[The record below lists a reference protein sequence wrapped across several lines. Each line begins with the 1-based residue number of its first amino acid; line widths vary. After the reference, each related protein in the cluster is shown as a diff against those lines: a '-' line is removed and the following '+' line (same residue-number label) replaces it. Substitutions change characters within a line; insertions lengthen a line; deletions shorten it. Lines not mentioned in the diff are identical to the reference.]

1 MRLNIDKLMIGF
13 VMILAVCLYTP
24 TLLEDYKANSTT
36 NEKVT
41 EVLAEAPVPAK
52 TTESVVLAAVTTQES
67 IGEAVAAV
75 EVIDVIGNDITK
87 TMTVDAGKIK
97 PKFQT
102 QINMTNMIEET
113 SVAESG
119 MLQSMVEAQKNP
131 VYSEFI
137 AHVKTLPVEIKPS
150 LMARDEENKVK
161 AVRDNYDEF
170 LNVVETY
177 YADKAAIKTA
187 QSVQTVQY
195 VPTYTNVT
203 GDGKLTASK
212 GVNYGPSGKETY
224 YNLNMNGV
232 VNIMQ
237 SMGYNEQY
245 WVREDGVKMYGDY
258 VMVAADLN
266 THPRGSIVE
275 SSLGTAIVV
284 DTGGFASSN
293 PDQLDIATAW

>member
-13 VMILAVCLYTP
+13 VMILAVCLYAP

-41 EVLAEAPVPAK
+41 EVLA
-52 TTESVVLAAVTTQES
+52 AVTTQER
-67 IGEAVAAV
+67 IGEAVQAAKV
-75 EVIDVIGNDITK
+75 TESIGNDMTK
-87 TMTVDAGKIK
+87 AVTTDVAKLT

-102 QINMTNMIEET
+102 NMNVTNMIEET
-113 SVAESG
+113 SVADRS
-119 MLQSMVEAQKNP
+119 MLQTMVEARTNP

-137 AHVKTLPVEIKPS
+137 AHVKSLPVEIKPS
-150 LMARDEENKVK
+150 LMASDERDKVL

-170 LNVVETY
+170 LKTVETY
-177 YADKAAIKTA
+177 YAEKAVLKTA
-187 QSVQTVQY
+187 QNAQTY
-195 VPTYTNVT
+195 VTTYTNQT

-232 VNIMQ
+232 VATMQ
-237 SMGYNEQY
+237 GMGIPGQY

-266 THPRGSIVE
+266 THPRGSLVE

-284 DTGGFASSN
+284 DTGGFAASN
-293 PDQLDIATAW
+293 PNQLDIATAW

>member
-41 EVLAEAPVPAK
+41 EVLAEAPAPAM
-52 TTESVVLAAVTTQES
+52 TTESMVLAAVTTQER
-67 IGEAVAAV
+67 IGEAVQAV
-75 EVIDVIGNDITK
+75 EVTDVIGKDMAKTVTTDVTK
-87 TMTVDAGKIK
+87 LT

-102 QINMTNMIEET
+102 KMDMTNMIEET
-113 SVAESG
+113 SVADKSV
-119 MLQSMVEAQKNP
+119 LRTMVEAQTNP

-150 LMARDEENKVK
+150 LMASDERDKVLT
-161 AVRDNYDEF
+161 VRDNYDEF
-170 LNVVETY
+170 LNTVETY
-177 YADKAAIKTA
+177 YAERGSKKST
-187 QSVQTVQY
+187 QTY
-195 VPTYTNVT
+195 VATYTNIT
-203 GDGKLTASK
+203 GDGTLTASK

-224 YNLNMNGV
+224 YNLNMSGV
-232 VNIMQ
+232 VDIMQ
-237 SMGYNEQY
+237 SMGYNAQY

-266 THPRGSIVE
+266 THPRGSLVE

-284 DTGGFASSN
+284 DTGGFAASN
-293 PDQLDIATAW
+293 PNQLDIATAW

>member
-41 EVLAEAPVPAK
+41 EVLAEAPAPAM
-52 TTESVVLAAVTTQES
+52 TTESMVLAAVTTQES
-67 IGEAVAAV
+67 IGEAVQAV
-75 EVIDVIGNDITK
+75 EVTDVIGKDMAKTVTTDVTK
-87 TMTVDAGKIK
+87 LT

-102 QINMTNMIEET
+102 KMDMTNMIEET
-113 SVAESG
+113 SVADKSVLRT
-119 MLQSMVEAQKNP
+119 MIEAQTNP

-150 LMARDEENKVK
+150 LMASDERDKVLT
-161 AVRDNYDEF
+161 VRDNYDEF
-170 LNVVETY
+170 LNTVETY
-177 YADKAAIKTA
+177 YAERGSKKST
-187 QSVQTVQY
+187 QTY
-195 VPTYTNVT
+195 VATYTNIT
-203 GDGKLTASK
+203 GDGTLTASK

-224 YNLNMNGV
+224 YNLNMSGV
-232 VNIMQ
+232 VDIMQ
-237 SMGYNEQY
+237 SMGYNAQY

-266 THPRGSIVE
+266 THPRGSLVE

-284 DTGGFASSN
+284 DTGGFAASN
-293 PDQLDIATAW
+293 PNQLDIATAW

>member
-41 EVLAEAPVPAK
+41 EVLAEAPAPAM
-52 TTESVVLAAVTTQES
+52 TTESMVLAAVTTQES
-67 IGEAVAAV
+67 IGEAVQAV
-75 EVIDVIGNDITK
+75 EVTDVIGKDMAKTVTTDVTK
-87 TMTVDAGKIK
+87 LT

-102 QINMTNMIEET
+102 KMDMTNMIEET
-113 SVAESG
+113 SVADKSV
-119 MLQSMVEAQKNP
+119 LRTMVEAQTNP

-150 LMARDEENKVK
+150 LMASDERDKVLT
-161 AVRDNYDEF
+161 VRDNYDEF
-170 LNVVETY
+170 LNTVETY
-177 YADKAAIKTA
+177 YAECDSKKST
-187 QSVQTVQY
+187 QTY
-195 VPTYTNVT
+195 VATYTNIT
-203 GDGKLTASK
+203 GDGTLTASK

-224 YNLNMNGV
+224 YNLNMSGV
-232 VNIMQ
+232 VDIMQ
-237 SMGYNEQY
+237 SMGYNAQY

-266 THPRGSIVE
+266 THPRGSLVE

-284 DTGGFASSN
+284 DTGGFAASN
-293 PDQLDIATAW
+293 PNQLDIATAW

>member
-41 EVLAEAPVPAK
+41 EVLAEAPAPAM
-52 TTESVVLAAVTTQES
+52 TTESMVLAAVTTQES
-67 IGEAVAAV
+67 IGEAVQAV
-75 EVIDVIGNDITK
+75 EVTDVIGKDMAKTVTTDVTK
-87 TMTVDAGKIK
+87 LT

-102 QINMTNMIEET
+102 KMDMTNMIEET
-113 SVAESG
+113 SAADKSV
-119 MLQSMVEAQKNP
+119 LRTMVEAQTNP

-150 LMARDEENKVK
+150 LMASDERDKVLT
-161 AVRDNYDEF
+161 VRDNYDEF
-170 LNVVETY
+170 LNTVETY
-177 YADKAAIKTA
+177 YAERGSKKST
-187 QSVQTVQY
+187 QTY
-195 VPTYTNVT
+195 VATYTNIT
-203 GDGKLTASK
+203 GDGTLTASK

-224 YNLNMNGV
+224 YNLNMSGV
-232 VNIMQ
+232 VDIMQ
-237 SMGYNEQY
+237 SMGYNAQY

-266 THPRGSIVE
+266 THPRGSLVE

-284 DTGGFASSN
+284 DTGGFAASN
-293 PDQLDIATAW
+293 PNQLDIATAW

>member
-1 MRLNIDKLMIGF
+1 
-13 VMILAVCLYTP
+13 MILAVCLYTP

-41 EVLAEAPVPAK
+41 EVLAEAPAPAM
-52 TTESVVLAAVTTQES
+52 TTESMVLAAVTTQES
-67 IGEAVAAV
+67 IGEAVQAV
-75 EVIDVIGNDITK
+75 EVTDVIGKDMAKTVTTDVTK
-87 TMTVDAGKIK
+87 LT

-102 QINMTNMIEET
+102 KMDMTNMIEET
-113 SVAESG
+113 SVADKSV
-119 MLQSMVEAQKNP
+119 LRTMVEAQTNP

-150 LMARDEENKVK
+150 LMASDERDKVL

-170 LNVVETY
+170 LNTVETY
-177 YADKAAIKTA
+177 YAERDSKKST
-187 QSVQTVQY
+187 QTY
-195 VPTYTNVT
+195 VATYTNIT
-203 GDGKLTASK
+203 GDGTLTASK

-224 YNLNMNGV
+224 YNLNMSGV
-232 VNIMQ
+232 VDIMQ
-237 SMGYNEQY
+237 SMGYNAQY

-266 THPRGSIVE
+266 THPRGSLVE

-284 DTGGFASSN
+284 DTGGFAASN
-293 PDQLDIATAW
+293 PNQLDIATAW